1 MPVFSADEPEQF
13 YTAGY
18 TVVAYTANYDLAS
31 ALDNGEVLIQAIES
45 SVFPALKDKE
55 INGSA
60 IDGDYLNNT
69 ALNQLQEGKLSFF
82 RHLFCHFS
90 KSCIIASIDP

>member
-18 TVVAYTANYDLAS
+18 TVVTYTANYDLAS
-31 ALDNGEVLIQAIES
+31 ALNNGEVLIPAIETL
-45 SVFPALKDKE
+45 VFPALKDKE

-60 IDGDYLNNT
+60 IDGDYLDNT
-69 ALNQLQEGKLSFF
+69 ALDQLKVGKLSFF
-82 RHLFCHFS
+82 RHLFLAFF
-90 KSCIIASIDP
+90 